1 MPQRANYFSRE
12 MEDDDIYIWAG
23 FAKPG
28 KHTVMIQDP
37 INIGMEPIIETFLVD
52 ARNSDIMKMTAP

>member
-1 MPQRANYFSRE
+1 